1 MAKEDQQTGR
11 SWILKTIYAHIT
23 RFTLITECKSSLKSF
38 KLALEENSSEVWRG
52 KRNAVFVE
60 LIRELF
66 ELLLAYNLMNFQTLL
81 EILIDNENK

>member
-1 MAKEDQQTGR
+1 M
-11 SWILKTIYAHIT
+11 
-23 RFTLITECKSSLKSF
+23 KSF

-52 KRNAVFVE
+52 SRNAVLVE